1 MSGHPQPE
9 VITVGAVS
17 LGWSGTPLE
26 RVLSELREMGGE
38 SIEINSQPGIHEL
51 TIESST
57 AARVRS
63 MAEQADVAIV
73 AVSGYNDFAQSDPES
88 LTSEVQRLLVA
99 CQLAV
104 WLNVPI
110 VRAFAG
116 ESKPGRSLEDLWPGI
131 VEGFRRAAA
140 PARAAG
146 VTLAIENHGR
156 LLNDGRLLA
165 RLVQEVNEPNV
176 RLTLDTGNFSWAGHD
191 LSSTSDDLEAAL
203 PHAVNVQVKDG
214 RWRDGTFEFVPAGTG
229 ELPLR
234 SLIAKLVSRGYD
246 GPISSEYEGS
256 GDFREGTR
264 RSITWLREQR
274 DDALRSE
281 TPEGQRTR
289 P

>member
-1 MSGHPQPE
+1 MSGPAQPE

-26 RVLSELREMGGE
+26 RVLAEIRETGGE
-38 SIEINSQPGIHEL
+38 SIEINSQPGIHGITL
-51 TIESST
+51 TSTT

-63 MAEQADVAIV
+63 MAEHADLAIV
-73 AVSGYNDFAQSDPES
+73 AVSGYNDFAQPDPDS
-88 LTSEVQRLLVA
+88 LSSEVQRLLGA
-99 CQLAV
+99 CEIAMCLGAPV
-104 WLNVPI
+104 

-116 ESKPGRSLEDLWPGI
+116 EPKPGRSLDELWPRI

-156 LLNDGRLLA
+156 LLNDGRHLA

-191 LSSTSDDLEAAL
+191 LSGTSDDLEAAL
-203 PHAVNVQVKDG
+203 PYATNVQVKDG
-214 RWRDGTFEFVPAGTG
+214 VWLHGTFEFVPAGDG

-234 SLIAKLVSRGYD
+234 SLITKLVARGYD

-264 RSITWLREQR
+264 RSIAWLREQR
-274 DDALRSE
+274 DAALRSE
-281 TPEGQRTR
+281 TREGESI
-289 P
+289 PL